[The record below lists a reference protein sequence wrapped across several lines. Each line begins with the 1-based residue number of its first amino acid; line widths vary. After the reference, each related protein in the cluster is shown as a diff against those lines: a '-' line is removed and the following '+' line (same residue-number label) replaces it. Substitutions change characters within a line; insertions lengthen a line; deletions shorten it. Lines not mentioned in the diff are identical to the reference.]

1 MSPAQPLGTQLALPT
16 PHRARR
22 IGLLYAP
29 GIGAARQ
36 MAGELEE
43 WLARLGLELWRGS
56 AEEVDGPAQEI
67 IAGCDLLLTLG
78 GDGTALRAAHLAA
91 PLGVPLVCVGMGH
104 LSFMAELTP
113 EDVLRQLPAFLAGD
127 YWLEERA
134 MVEGTVVRSGQ
145 QIACCLALNEI
156 VLGRERCALTLRV
169 AARVDGAHLITYVC
183 DAVIVATATG
193 STAYAVSC
201 GGPVVFPTSRNMLL
215 LPVAAHLSLLPP
227 LIIPQDATVE
237 LEVVGGSGAGVNAD
251 GQPKSDLLLGDVVR
265 VQRSAIACCFARLQE
280 RNYFFG
286 TLKARLY
293 RENL

>member
-1 MSPAQPLGTQLALPT
+1 VTIPDQSAVPCAPPS

-22 IGLLYAP
+22 IGVLYAP
-29 GIGAARQ
+29 GIAAACQ
-36 MAGELEE
+36 MAGELAE
-43 WLARLGLELWRGS
+43 WLTRRGLEVWRGS
-56 AEEVDGPAQEI
+56 AEEGDGPGRPEI
-67 IAGCDLLLTLG
+67 AACDILLTLG

-113 EDVLRQLPAFLAGD
+113 EEVLKQLPAFLSGD
-127 YWLEERA
+127 YWLEERSLL
-134 MVEGTVVRSGQ
+134 EGRVVRAGQ
-145 QIACCLALNEI
+145 EIACCLALNEI

-169 AARVDGAHLITYVC
+169 AARLNGDHLITYVC

-193 STAYAVSC
+193 STAYAVSA
-201 GGPVVFPTSRNMLL
+201 GGPIVFPTSPNILL

-227 LIIPQDATVE
+227 LIIPPDAVVE
-237 LEVVGGSGAGVNAD
+237 LKVVGGSGACVNAD
-251 GQPKSDLLLGDVVR
+251 GQPQSDLLRGDLVR
-265 VQRSAIACCFARLQE
+265 VQRSAIACYFARRQE
-280 RNYFFG
+280 KNYFFR

>member
-1 MSPAQPLGTQLALPT
+1 MAETLNSPRTTPT
-16 PHRARR
+16 PHRAHR

-29 GIGAARQ
+29 GIEAARQ
-36 MAGELEE
+36 MTLELEE
-43 WLARLGLELWRGS
+43 WLARLDLEVWRGS
-56 AEEVDGPAQEI
+56 AEEGDGPGREA
-67 IAGCDLLLTLG
+67 IAACDLLLTFG

-113 EDVLRQLPAFLAGD
+113 EDVLRQLPAIIAGD

-134 MVEGTVVRSGQ
+134 MVEGRVLRAGEEN
-145 QIACCLALNEI
+145 ACCLALNEI

-193 STAYAVSC
+193 STAYGVSA
-201 GGPVVFPTSRNMLL
+201 GGPIVFPTSRNMLL

-227 LIIPQDATVE
+227 LILPQDATVE

-251 GQPKSDLLLGDVVR
+251 GQPKSDLLRGDIVR
-265 VQRSAIACCFARLQE
+265 VQRSTIACCFARLQE